1 MYIVWLGHPSG
12 DVWFGHPSGDVWFG
26 HPSGDVGE
34 RVGVVGGKLVGVVDA
49 RRSIVLCFYY
59 CECKMFD

>member
-1 MYIVWLGHPSG
+1 MYIVWL
-12 DVWFGHPSGDVWFG
+12 GHPSGDVWFG